1 MKHRV
6 FGILASVTLLLAL
19 LFVSGTSRA
28 DFVVKAGGPIKHF
41 GLKYLDPKPDVPVFV
56 HTANFVD
63 QDAEQ
68 PVKLLIVSFWA
79 SWCKP
84 CKKELPLLQTY
95 YEKYKDKGLMVLAV
109 ALDKEDDGIASARTF
124 VQQHNFGFPVL
135 SDYRN
140 LVARQYFDDNVNLP
154 AMLQIGPDGE
164 ILKAHSGYEE
174 GFAEALERDIR
185 AALGLPAEAPAPA
198 VKKNNTKSGKKTGKK
213 KTAVKAA
220 KKNKHKKN

>member
-28 DFVVKAGGPIKHF
+28 DFVVKAGGSIKHF
-41 GLKYLDPKPDVPVFV
+41 GLKYLDPKPDAPVFV

-63 QDAEQ
+63 QDAEH
-68 PVKLLIVSFWA
+68 PAKLLIVSFWA

-95 YEKYKDKGLMVLAV
+95 YEKYKDQGLMVVAV
-109 ALDKEDDGIASARTF
+109 ALDKEDSGIADARSF
-124 VQQHNFGFPVL
+124 VQKHTFSFPVL

-154 AMLQIGPDGE
+154 AMLQIGPDGT
-164 ILKAHSGYEE
+164 ILKAHSGYEK

-185 AALGLPAEAPAPA
+185 AALGLPDEAPAPA
-198 VKKNNTKSGKKTGKK
+198 VKKGSKKSGKKKRATRAKK
-213 KTAVKAA
+213 KHGR
-220 KKNKHKKN
+220 KKN